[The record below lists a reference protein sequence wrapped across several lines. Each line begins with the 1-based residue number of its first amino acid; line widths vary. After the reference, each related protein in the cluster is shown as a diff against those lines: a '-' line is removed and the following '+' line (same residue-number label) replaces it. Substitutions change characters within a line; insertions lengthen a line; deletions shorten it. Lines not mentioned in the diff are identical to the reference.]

1 MKKNGRL
8 FSELQLHVGIRMIK
22 TALAVFVCAVFGWLR
37 DSDPVNAMI
46 AALICMDKDLHGT
59 RSKASNRIIATLIGG
74 CVGLIFLGLAE
85 LLHIRSIPL
94 LYYLM
99 MSVMLFP
106 IFLLTINLKV
116 RDSAALGCVILI
128 IMAVNHEPGTAAV
141 VYALNRLVDTLFG
154 IIVTLFIN
162 LLIAPPEDVKELDE
176 EFSSIASSAAESDEM
191 KDLVQEMLKEK
202 EE

>member
-1 MKKNGRL
+1 MKRDGRL
-8 FSELQLHVGIRMIK
+8 FSELQLHIGIRMIK

-74 CVGLIFLGLAE
+74 CVGLVFLGLAE
-85 LLHIRSIPL
+85 LLHIRNIPL

-99 MSVMLFP
+99 MSAMLIP
-106 IFLLTINLKV
+106 IFLLTINLNV
-116 RDSAALGCVILI
+116 RDSASLGCVILI

-141 VYALNRLVDTLFG
+141 IYALNRLVDTLFG
-154 IIVTLFIN
+154 IVVTFIIN
-162 LLIAPPEDVKELDE
+162 LMIAPPEDVKELDE
-176 EFSSIASSAAESDEM
+176 EFSSVASSAAESDEM
-191 KDLVQEMLKEK
+191 QDLVQDMLQEK
-202 EE
+202 DK